1 MDLGTKI
8 KRAQFRLVPLFE
20 KILLILSDHF
30 FDFGPV
36 FKCHT
41 KDGKNSLDFQIQN
54 FILNLLGKK
63 SLKKPK
69 YYRSSPGPENSCSG
83 SKQPYNFF

>member
-1 MDLGTKI
+1 M
-8 KRAQFRLVPLFE
+8 P
-20 KILLILSDHF
+20 
-30 FDFGPV
+30 
-36 FKCHT
+36 HT

-54 FILNLLGKK
+54 FMLNLLEKK

-83 SKQPYNFF
+83 NKQPYNFFSAFISFRTLPDNSGKPKSVYSKQKN